1 MAKLGSDDSEVLAL
15 TIATLLTHHGAHLS
29 KAKAKVAAQRTCALL
44 LLHPTSAVRFAARRG
59 IRAAIE
65 NGDDPAELLDALRH
79 WMAMA
84 ETPGGFPVLSARE
97 GDASDASV
105 GFAAA
110 RCGEFPS
117 RLAGAALGAFCGVE
131 LIGEPTP
138 ADESRCPSV
147 PESIAGLLLLTAHHP
162 LCAAPDGRREGAWE
176 ALMARLYAA
185 AEKVCG
191 PDPRDSLRDSVD
203 EICAVVAGTKGLR
216 SERASDRDAAVRAAF
231 AAARLAPAVALDAL
245 LPVAKEI
252 CDANEHAAITPDE
265 VKIFNTQ
272 IGKLSTDAVDVFKTE
287 VRVNTN
293 GPRKARGK
301 SRMDYGS
308 DSDDD
313 APVAVSLRPSQM
325 TGAKKKGPGGGGGGG
340 GGAPKE
346 MTKEE
351 LARQAQMKEEAAV
364 RARVRALVDRLTLRL
379 RLTASLMRG
388 GTRRGAA
395 AARVPDIAAET
406 LPLLDSPVLPQGP
419 GGECAAAMVV
429 AAAGVPGNA
438 AMGLGFGGVPEIIA
452 AALRLSASSLSGS
465 APPLPLDARGEPI
478 APSPTRVTA
487 EAATL
492 QKALEAAAEAVE
504 MNDEEPLPAAA
515 LALLFPICAKAL
527 LLPD

>member
-1 MAKLGSDDSEVLAL
+1 M
-15 TIATLLTHHGAHLS
+15 
-29 KAKAKVAAQRTCALL
+29 
-44 LLHPTSAVRFAARRG
+44 
-59 IRAAIE
+59 
-65 NGDDPAELLDALRH
+65 
-79 WMAMA
+79 
-84 ETPGGFPVLSARE
+84 
-97 GDASDASV
+97 
-105 GFAAA
+105 
-110 RCGEFPS
+110 
-117 RLAGAALGAFCGVE
+117 
-131 LIGEPTP
+131 IGEPTP

-147 PESIAGLLLLTAHHP
+147 PEAIAGLLLLTAHHP
-162 LCAAPDGRREGAWE
+162 LCAAPDGRRAGAWE
-176 ALMARLYAA
+176 ALMARLDAA
-185 AEKVCG
+185 AEKVGG
-191 PDPRDSLRDSVD
+191 PNPRDSLRDSVD
-203 EICAVVAGTKGLR
+203 EICAVIAGTKGLR
-216 SERASDRDAAVRAAF
+216 SDRASDRDAAVRAAF

-245 LPVAKEI
+245 LPVAKKI
-252 CDANEHAAITPDE
+252 CDAREHEALTPDE

-325 TGAKKKGPGGGGGGG
+325 TGAKKKGPGGGGGG

-515 LALLFPICAKAL
+515 LSLLFPICAKAL
-527 LLPD
+527 LLPDSAPASVRKLALDVLAPHAAPGVEGLPPRTRNEARAHRDGDWRARAGGGGAAPSSLKSPPAPPTTTTAEPRWRPRSAAGWSRSSARFARRRSRGSSRRPPSSTTVQRRKRCSSRSTTRTRTTG